1 MKGKVKMYMYI
12 KVSDLSTLELIL
24 QEKSIGRLSSCLD
37 PGLGNVTHLP
47 TIYNI
52 LGWLKGS

>member
-1 MKGKVKMYMYI
+1 MYMYI